1 MSRTDGYQLH
11 ACPHCDKVH
20 VSLNYVSLNFMAFEN
35 WSDGRS
41 YQSLYDSRQG
51 LHRCVGCEEFFLKR
65 EANYVGS
72 IAGWSSR
79 TKNHASYDL
88 EEILRRQAD
97 DGTLFDFTWFH
108 ELIYSIKSWWN
119 PTRYPYQKS
128 KKQIAKEKKE
138 LAKAKKEA
146 ERLQIEEELKNELE
160 PYPWLSYANDSDL
173 KNIIANKENYS
184 DDLIRSAR
192 TLYWMYLNDDYRAQ
206 RKAKFGDKPIPPE
219 EIPEFQATAEQADNM
234 LALIELLKTDSYV
247 LKTRI
252 GELYRELGYFDQAI
266 VWLDDGSESYQEKE
280 AILLLARKKIRAPVR
295 IVYAHQRH

>member
-1 MSRTDGYQLH
+1 MSRTEGYQLH

-51 LHRCVGCEEFFLKR
+51 LYRCVSCEEFFLKR

-72 IAGWSSR
+72 IAGWGSR
-79 TKNHASYDL
+79 TNNHSTYDL
-88 EEILRRQAD
+88 EELLRRQAD
-97 DGTLFDFTWFH
+97 DGPLFDFTWFH

-128 KKQIAKEKKE
+128 KKQIAKEKRE
-138 LAKAKKEA
+138 LANAKKEA
-146 ERLQIEEELKNELE
+146 ERLQIEEELKKELA
-160 PYPWLSYANDSDL
+160 PYPWLSYAQDSDL
-173 KNIIANKENYS
+173 KNIIDNKSKYS

-192 TLYWMYLNDDYRAQ
+192 TLYWMYLNDTYRAL
-206 RKAKFGDKPIPPE
+206 RKSSHGDKHLPAEKIPPFE
-219 EIPEFQATAEQADNM
+219 PIIEQTDNM
-234 LALIELLKTDSYV
+234 LALIELLKTDDYV

-252 GELYRELGYFDQAI
+252 GELYRELGYFDQAL
-266 VWLDDGSESYQEKE
+266 VWLDDVSESNRDNT
-280 AILLLARKKIRAPVR
+280 IIRTLAHQKIRAPVR
-295 IVYAHQRH
+295 IIYDHQRR

>member
-20 VSLNYVSLNFMAFEN
+20 VCLNYVSLNFMAREN

-51 LHRCVGCEEFFLKR
+51 LHRCVGCEEFFLKS
-65 EANYVGS
+65 ETNYVGD
-72 IAGWSSR
+72 IPGLRSR
-79 TKNHASYDL
+79 ISKNDHEFDV
-88 EEILRRQAD
+88 EELIRRQRD
-97 DGTLFDFTWFH
+97 DGPLFDFTWLHDLF
-108 ELIYSIKSWWN
+108 YSMKSRWN
-119 PTRYPYQKS
+119 PTRYPYKKS
-128 KKQIAKEKKE
+128 KKQIAKEK
-138 LAKAKKEA
+138 AAKKEA
-146 ERLQIEEELKNELE
+146 ELLQVEQEVEKELA
-160 PYPWLSYANDSDL
+160 PYPWLSYAQDSDL
-173 KNIIANKENYS
+173 KNIIANKGKYS
-184 DDLIRSAR
+184 DDLMRSAR

-234 LALIELLKTDSYV
+234 LALIDLLKTDSYV

-266 VWLDDGSESYQEKE
+266 VWLDDGSESYQEKD

-295 IVYAHQRH
+295 IVYAHQRR